1 MTSLADYIA
10 AHQLA
15 FAELNALSEGLDT
28 EQLATQSL
36 CPDWDV
42 RSCLG
47 HVIGVEKAMTGWTPD
62 PANLFDFGVAVAFD
76 EELANLDP
84 AGVAAAIRSVTDAR
98 TADLESLDPS
108 IVDEPSMTPVGP
120 QAYGNFLQ
128 IRVFDMWV
136 HARDIALPLG
146 IDLDDGGPT
155 AEMALNEVHRSMG
168 YIAGKLIG
176 LEDGMSM
183 TVNVTGGAAPR
194 RREYQIHE
202 VEEAPPEDEHGHPAP
217 GQDLQQVSSGET
229 QFGYCVGQYD
239 QRDNSSQRGPP
250 ESPDA
255 VPCASPQGVFELTS
269 HRFVRVGAQVHAA
282 VFLVQGVQ
290 ARTR

>member
-1 MTSLADYIA
+1 MTSLADYID

-15 FAELNALSEGLDT
+15 FAELNALTEGLDIG
-28 EQLATQSL
+28 QLATQSL

-84 AGVAAAIRSVTDAR
+84 AGVAAAIRAVTDAR

-108 IVDEPSMTPVGP
+108 VVDEPSMTPVGP

-155 AEMALNEVHRSMG
+155 AAMALNEVHRSMG

-176 LEDGMSM
+176 LEDDMSM
-183 TVNVTGGAAPR
+183 TVNVTGGAAR
-194 RREYQIHE
+194 TIH
-202 VEEAPPEDEHGHPAP
+202 VAVDGRAALV
-217 GQDLQQVSSGET
+217 DSL
-229 QFGYCVGQYD
+229 D
-239 QRDNSSQRGPP
+239 
-250 ESPDA
+250 SPDLTLTA
-255 VPCASPQGVFELTS
+255 DTETFVMLACGRIDPQQRIDAGRISWTGDDTWGEKAARSL
-269 HRFVRVGAQVHAA
+269 RF
-282 VFLVQGVQ
+282 
-290 ARTR
+290 TM

>member
-1 MTSLADYIA
+1 MTSLADYID
-10 AHQLA
+10 AHQRA
-15 FAELNALSEGLDT
+15 FAELNALTEGLDT

-76 EELANLDP
+76 EELASLDP

-108 IVDEPSMTPVGP
+108 VVDEPSMTPVGP

-155 AEMALNEVHRSMG
+155 AAMALNEVHRSMG

-183 TVNVTGGAAPR
+183 TVNVTGGAAR
-194 RREYQIHE
+194 TIH
-202 VEEAPPEDEHGHPAP
+202 VAVDGRAALVDPLD
-217 GQDLQQVSSGET
+217 
-229 QFGYCVGQYD
+229 
-239 QRDNSSQRGPP
+239 
-250 ESPDA
+250 SPDLTLTA
-255 VPCASPQGVFELTS
+255 DTETFVMLACGRIDPQQRIDAGRISWTGDDTWGEKAARSL
-269 HRFVRVGAQVHAA
+269 RF
-282 VFLVQGVQ
+282 
-290 ARTR
+290 TM